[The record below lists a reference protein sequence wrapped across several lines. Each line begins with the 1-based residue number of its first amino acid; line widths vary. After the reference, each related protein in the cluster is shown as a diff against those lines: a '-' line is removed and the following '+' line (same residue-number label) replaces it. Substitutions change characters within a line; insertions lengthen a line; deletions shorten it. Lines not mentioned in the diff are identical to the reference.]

1 MYRFQADHMNERTNT
16 AMKRIGPC
24 RLFLASLIPVLI
36 LNAQSVTSSYEVGT
50 WLGFRVAAVSFT
62 FDDGCAH
69 QFDIAVPMFN
79 EFDYK
84 MTLFTATNTDWIGLP
99 DWDALQN
106 AANQGHEIASHT
118 ITHTNMGGMSD
129 SLQHVELKDSRD
141 EIDSHVSGQR
151 CLTLAYPYC
160 VASKKSIT
168 EQYYI
173 AGRICS
179 GSIVQRNPAD
189 FMNISS
195 IICGTEG
202 SVNATKD
209 YVNRGESAVRS
220 KGWCVYLIHGIDDDG
235 GWSPIASDT
244 LRKALEYYY
253 TNQNLYWVET
263 FGNVVRYI
271 KERTDITLTELS
283 DLDSA
288 ITLQITDTLDDSIYN
303 YPLSLRR
310 PLPQGW
316 ISATVTQDG
325 QPMEAWVMAEDNVQY
340 IVFDAV
346 PDQGDIVIS
355 KSDVM
360 GIQDNGRFLINS
372 PALVQNFPNPFNPAT
387 TIRYVLPRAGHV
399 VLKIIDVQGRKV
411 STLLNQYSPAG
422 MHSLEFNAQEMS
434 SGVYFYTLQVGNVLQ
449 QRKMMILR

>member
-1 MYRFQADHMNERTNT
+1 
-16 AMKRIGPC
+16 MKRIGPR

-36 LNAQSVTSSYEVGT
+36 LNAQSVTPPYEVGT
-50 WLGFRVAAVSFT
+50 WRDFRSAAVSFT

-69 QFDIAVPMFN
+69 QFDIAVSMFN
-79 EFDYK
+79 EFGFRL
-84 MTLFTATNTDWIGLP
+84 TLFTITNAESYALP
-99 DWDALQN
+99 DWDTLQE

-129 SLQHVELKDSRD
+129 SLQHVELRDSRD
-141 EIDSHVSGQR
+141 EIDLHISGQR

-173 AGRICS
+173 AARICS
-179 GSIVQRNPAD
+179 GSIVQRNPSD
-189 FMNISS
+189 FLNISS

-235 GWSPIASDT
+235 GWSPVISDT
-244 LRKALEYYY
+244 LRKALEYYH
-253 TNQNLYWVET
+253 TNPHLYWVET

-271 KERTDITLTELS
+271 KERNDITVTELS
-283 DLDSA
+283 DLGSA
-288 ITLQITDTLDDSIYN
+288 ITLQITDSLDDSIYN

-360 GIQDNGRFLINS
+360 GFQDNGRFIINS
-372 PALVQNFPNPFNPAT
+372 PALVQNFPNPFNPST
-387 TIRYVLPRAGHV
+387 TIRFTLPESEFVTLKVVNTAGQEV
-399 VLKIIDVQGRKV
+399 ASLIRSVQ
-411 STLLNQYSPAG
+411 PAG
-422 MHSLEFNAQEMS
+422 ENQVTWTAEGLP
-434 SGVYFYTLQVGNVLQ
+434 SGIYLYTLQAGKFSET
-449 QRKMMILR
+449 RKLLLNK

>member
-1 MYRFQADHMNERTNT
+1 
-16 AMKRIGPC
+16 MKRIGPR

-36 LNAQSVTSSYEVGT
+36 LNAQSVTPPYEVGT
-50 WLGFRVAAVSFT
+50 WRDFRSAAVSFT

-79 EFDYK
+79 EFGFRL
-84 MTLFTATNTDWIGLP
+84 TLFTITNAESYALP
-99 DWDALQN
+99 DWDTLQE

-129 SLQHVELKDSRD
+129 SLQHVELRDSRD
-141 EIDSHVSGQR
+141 EIDLHISGQR

-173 AGRICS
+173 AARICS
-179 GSIVQRNPAD
+179 GSIVQRNPSD
-189 FMNISS
+189 FLNISS

-235 GWSPIASDT
+235 GWSPVISDT
-244 LRKALEYYY
+244 LRKALEYYH
-253 TNQNLYWVET
+253 TNPHLYWVET

-271 KERTDITLTELS
+271 KERNDITVTELS
-283 DLDSA
+283 DLGSA
-288 ITLQITDTLDDSIYN
+288 ITLQITDSLDDSIYN

-360 GIQDNGRFLINS
+360 GFQDNGRFLINS
-372 PALVQNFPNPFNPAT
+372 PALVQNFPNPFNPST
-387 TIRYVLPRAGHV
+387 TIRFTLPESEFVTLKVVNTAGQEV
-399 VLKIIDVQGRKV
+399 ASLIQSVQ
-411 STLLNQYSPAG
+411 PAG
-422 MHSLEFNAQEMS
+422 ENQVTWTAEGLP
-434 SGVYFYTLQVGNVLQ
+434 SGIYLYTLQAGKFSET
-449 QRKMMILR
+449 RKLLLNK